1 MKIKKGDLVLIIT
14 GKDKGKK
21 GKILE
26 SFPLEKK
33 IIVENINIKKKTV
46 KAKKAGQKG
55 QIVELPVA
63 FNASNVKLIC
73 PKCSKAVRV
82 GYLLK
87 EKDKKRICRKCK
99 QIL

>member
-26 SFPLEKK
+26 SFPLKKK

-46 KAKKAGQKG
+46 KARKAGQKG

-63 FNASNVKLIC
+63 FDASNVKLIC
-73 PKCSKAVRV
+73 SKCSQGVRV
-82 GYLLK
+82 GYQLQGGV
-87 EKDKKRICRKCK
+87 KKRICRKCK
-99 QIL
+99 QAL